1 LIKNIR
7 PNLPVVYMTGYAE
20 DALSMPTTLGS
31 DVLLEKPVAPGTLF
45 DTIQNMLATRRKR
58 NIA

>member
-1 LIKNIR
+1 
-7 PNLPVVYMTGYAE
+7 
-20 DALSMPTTLGS
+20 
-31 DVLLEKPVAPGTLF
+31 VLLEKPVAPGTLF